1 MFEEQTLLGA
11 AFGVSALPDS
21 AFPELPPER
30 LPDAVESCFSDL
42 DARRP
47 ADVREAVRSL
57 QASSA
62 ALIGSLHALAL
73 SLLRDAATRPR
84 MLAWLGAAL
93 GCNAERMKMHP
104 DLRVSSSDGFVLNLL
119 GVLLRLC
126 APFLDVHG
134 DKAWGKL
141 LAAYVLDPAA
151 RVPHAPG
158 ETRLAATE
166 AEVVAWGEE
175 LSRGAEA
182 GGGAE
187 TGGAETRGEEIAE
200 AAEAGGS
207 KGAAGLKGAEQGK
220 DSPSATSPRAYHFM
234 CEAFFMTARC
244 LGLGYVRVLDGLRHL
259 NRRAGSYED

>member
-1 MFEEQTLLGA
+1 MDAMLAVLCAELREELAHVSLLGDFAGPLAMLQRLFGSKRLAPRLAALPVFLPPSLPPNGRMFEEQTLLGA

-104 DLRVSSSDGFVLNLL
+104 D
-119 GVLLRLC
+119 
-126 APFLDVHG
+126 
-134 DKAWGKL
+134 
-141 LAAYVLDPAA
+141 
-151 RVPHAPG
+151 
-158 ETRLAATE
+158 
-166 AEVVAWGEE
+166 
-175 LSRGAEA
+175 
-182 GGGAE
+182 
-187 TGGAETRGEEIAE
+187 
-200 AAEAGGS
+200 
-207 KGAAGLKGAEQGK
+207 
-220 DSPSATSPRAYHFM
+220 
-234 CEAFFMTARC
+234 
-244 LGLGYVRVLDGLRHL
+244 
-259 NRRAGSYED
+259 